1 MVSQEEL
8 WGAKRRMNPPTL
20 VLFDVDDTLAAAP
33 KVGKAPEPFK
43 APKGLD
49 FLGLP
54 LGPPG

>member
-1 MVSQEEL
+1 
-8 WGAKRRMNPPTL
+8 MNPPTL
-20 VLFDVDDTLAAAP
+20 VLFDVDGTLAAAP